1 MTQLIKFEYSLTE
14 EELLCIL
21 DMASYGSNYW
31 ASQINFDFD
40 QTDFIEVLDEMS
52 GEKYNI
58 TKNQIEQCI
67 VAIAE
72 NNKHLNID
80 NLFVKQAFVG
90 KSLSMKRFRP
100 RAKGRASSIIKPF
113 SKLTII
119 VEERNIVK
127 KGNKK

>member
-31 ASQINFDFD
+31 ADEINYNLDESM
-40 QTDFIEVLDEMS
+40 FIEVVEGMKDK
-52 GEKYNI
+52 KYSI

-72 NNKHLNID
+72 NKVEIQLHSSNRKKVYDYMTRDIWD
-80 NLFVKQAFVG
+80 TDAC
-90 KSLSMKRFRP
+90 
-100 RAKGRASSIIKPF
+100 SSIDYICDSTMADWILQLACMGDIPY
-113 SKLTII
+113 
-119 VEERNIVK
+119 
-127 KGNKK
+127 G

>member
-72 NNKHLNID
+72 NKVEIQLHSSNRKKVYDYMTRDIWD
-80 NLFVKQAFVG
+80 TDAC
-90 KSLSMKRFRP
+90 
-100 RAKGRASSIIKPF
+100 SSIDYICDSTMADWILQLACMGDIPY
-113 SKLTII
+113 
-119 VEERNIVK
+119 
-127 KGNKK
+127 G

>member
-31 ASQINFDFD
+31 ADEINYNLDESM
-40 QTDFIEVLDEMS
+40 FIEVVENMRDK
-52 GEKYNI
+52 KYSI

-72 NNKHLNID
+72 NKVEIQLHSSNRKKVYDYMTRDIWD
-80 NLFVKQAFVG
+80 TDAC
-90 KSLSMKRFRP
+90 
-100 RAKGRASSIIKPF
+100 SSIDYICDSTMADWILQLACMGDIPY
-113 SKLTII
+113 
-119 VEERNIVK
+119 
-127 KGNKK
+127 G

>member
-72 NNKHLNID
+72 NKIEIQLHSSNRKKVYDYMTRDIWD
-80 NLFVKQAFVG
+80 TDAC
-90 KSLSMKRFRP
+90 
-100 RAKGRASSIIKPF
+100 SSIDYICDSTMADWILQLACMGDIPY
-113 SKLTII
+113 
-119 VEERNIVK
+119 
-127 KGNKK
+127 G

>member
-1 MTQLIKFEYSLTE
+1 MTQLIKFEYQLTE

-58 TKNQIEQCI
+58 TKNHDLLC
-67 VAIAE
+67 A
-72 NNKHLNID
+72 
-80 NLFVKQAFVG
+80 
-90 KSLSMKRFRP
+90 
-100 RAKGRASSIIKPF
+100 
-113 SKLTII
+113 II
-119 VEERNIVK
+119 V
-127 KGNKK
+127 

>member
-1 MTQLIKFEYSLTE
+1 MAQLVKFEYSLTE
-14 EELLCIL
+14 EELLSIL

-72 NNKHLNID
+72 NKVEIQLHPSNRKKVYDYMTRDIWD
-80 NLFVKQAFVG
+80 TDAC
-90 KSLSMKRFRP
+90 
-100 RAKGRASSIIKPF
+100 SSIDYICDSTMADWILQLACMGDIPY
-113 SKLTII
+113 
-119 VEERNIVK
+119 
-127 KGNKK
+127 G

>member
-31 ASQINFDFD
+31 ADEINYNLDESM
-40 QTDFIEVLDEMS
+40 FIEVVEDMRDK
-52 GEKYNI
+52 KYSI

-72 NNKHLNID
+72 NKVEIQLHPSNRKKVYDYMTRDIWD
-80 NLFVKQAFVG
+80 TDAC
-90 KSLSMKRFRP
+90 
-100 RAKGRASSIIKPF
+100 SSIDYICDSTMADWILQLACMGDIPY
-113 SKLTII
+113 
-119 VEERNIVK
+119 
-127 KGNKK
+127 G

>member
-31 ASQINFDFD
+31 ADEINYNLDESM
-40 QTDFIEVLDEMS
+40 FIEVVEDMRDK
-52 GEKYNI
+52 KYSI

-72 NNKHLNID
+72 NKVEIQLHSSNRKKVYDYMTRDIWD
-80 NLFVKQAFVG
+80 TDAC
-90 KSLSMKRFRP
+90 
-100 RAKGRASSIIKPF
+100 SSIDYICDSTMADWILQLACMGDIPY
-113 SKLTII
+113 
-119 VEERNIVK
+119 
-127 KGNKK
+127 G

>member
-31 ASQINFDFD
+31 ADEINYNLDESM
-40 QTDFIEVLDEMS
+40 FIEVVEDMRDK
-52 GEKYNI
+52 KYSI

-72 NNKHLNID
+72 NKVEIQLHPTNRKKVYD
-80 NLFVKQAFVG
+80 YMTRDMWDTDAC
-90 KSLSMKRFRP
+90 
-100 RAKGRASSIIKPF
+100 SSIDYICDSTMADWILQLACMGDIPY
-113 SKLTII
+113 
-119 VEERNIVK
+119 
-127 KGNKK
+127 G

>member
-31 ASQINFDFD
+31 ADEINYNLDESM
-40 QTDFIEVLDEMS
+40 FIEVVEDMRDK
-52 GEKYNI
+52 KYSI

-72 NNKHLNID
+72 NKVEIQLHPTNRKKVYDYMTRDIWD
-80 NLFVKQAFVG
+80 TDAC
-90 KSLSMKRFRP
+90 
-100 RAKGRASSIIKPF
+100 SSIDYICDSTMADWILQLACMGDIPY
-113 SKLTII
+113 
-119 VEERNIVK
+119 
-127 KGNKK
+127 G

>member
-1 MTQLIKFEYSLTE
+1 MTQTIKFEYNLTE
-14 EELLCIL
+14 EELGEIL
-21 DMASYGSNYW
+21 EMASYGSNYW

-72 NNKHLNID
+72 NKVEIQLHSSNRKKVFDYMTRDMWSNESPID
-80 NLFVKQAFVG
+80 YICD
-90 KSLSMKRFRP
+90 
-100 RAKGRASSIIKPF
+100 SIMADWILQLACMGDIPY
-113 SKLTII
+113 
-119 VEERNIVK
+119 
-127 KGNKK
+127 G

>member
-1 MTQLIKFEYSLTE
+1 MAQLVKFEYSLTE
-14 EELLCIL
+14 EELLSIL

-72 NNKHLNID
+72 NK
-80 NLFVKQAFVG
+80 
-90 KSLSMKRFRP
+90 
-100 RAKGRASSIIKPF
+100 
-113 SKLTII
+113 
-119 VEERNIVK
+119 VEIQLHPSNRK
-127 KGNKK
+127 KVYDYMT